1 MKLCILGGT
10 GGTGKHLVRQALE
23 AGQDVTVLARDR
35 AKVGP
40 DQPRL
45 RVIMGDLQNG
55 AALAEA
61 MRGQDAV
68 ISAIG
73 RGYSFKSE
81 HLIERT
87 VPGIIGAMKAAGVR
101 RLLFTSALGV
111 GPSFAD
117 SPLMAKLFFRTLLRG
132 VYADKLIGDQLIR
145 SSGLDWTIVQPSQM
159 TDGPLTRAYR
169 SGERLAMSGR
179 PRISRADVAHFLLNA
194 AGEQAAIGK
203 TLVVSN

>member
-10 GGTGKHLVRQALE
+10 GGTGKQIVFQALE
-23 AGQDVTVLARDR
+23 AGHDVTVLARDR
-35 AKVGP
+35 ARLGA

-45 RVIMGDLQNG
+45 RVIVGDLQNG

-87 VPGIIGAMKAAGVR
+87 VPGIIAAMKAAGVR

-117 SPLMAKLFFRTLLRG
+117 SPLMAKLFFLTLLRG
-132 VYADKLIGDQLIR
+132 IYADKLIGDQLIR
-145 SSGLDWTIVQPSQM
+145 QSGLDWTIVQPSQM
-159 TDGPLTRAYR
+159 TDGPLTRRYR
-169 SGERLAMSGR
+169 SGERLALRGKAQ
-179 PRISRADVAHFLLNA
+179 ISRADTAHFLLATA
-194 AGEQAAIGK
+194 ADPAAIGK
-203 TLVVSN
+203 TLLVSN